1 VVYFSVY
8 SSSLFVSGYYIG
20 VLPISADTMAT
31 VGRLFYLMGP
41 SGSGKDTLL
50 RAVLSHIQ
58 SDPGLQPHLP
68 VQARRFITRAAD
80 AGGEA
85 HQSVTKAEFEQLL
98 QQGQFCMNWQ
108 AHGNHYAISSE
119 VLRSLSHGRNVL
131 VNGSRAYL
139 SSARDVV
146 PDLVALLVEVP
157 EAILHKR
164 LQARARESDSELAA
178 RMSRKIDLAADSEGV
193 FVIDNSVELE
203 ESVQTFCDLI
213 IRHSKI

>member
-1 VVYFSVY
+1 
-8 SSSLFVSGYYIG
+8 
-20 VLPISADTMAT
+20 MAA

-50 RAVLSHIQ
+50 KAALLHIQ
-58 SDPGLQPHLP
+58 ADPGLRPHLP
-68 VQARRFITRAAD
+68 VQATRFITRAAD

-85 HQSVTKAEFEQLL
+85 HKSVTEAEFEQLL

-108 AHGNHYAISSE
+108 AHGNHYGIPSE
-119 VLRSLSHGRNVL
+119 ILASLSRGRNVL

-139 SSARDVV
+139 HSAREVV

-157 EAILHKR
+157 EEVLQQR
-164 LQARARESDSELAA
+164 LQVRARETGPEVSA
-178 RMSRKIDLAADSEGV
+178 RMNRKVDLSADVEGI
-193 FVIDNSVELE
+193 FLIDNAVELE
-203 ESVQTFCDLI
+203 ESVQTFCELI